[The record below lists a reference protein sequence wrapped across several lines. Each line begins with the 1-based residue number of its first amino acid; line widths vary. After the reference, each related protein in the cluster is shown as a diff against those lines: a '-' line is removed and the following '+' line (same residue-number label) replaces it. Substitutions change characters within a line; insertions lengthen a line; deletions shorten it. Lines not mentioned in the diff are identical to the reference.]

1 MSKIALLVSGG
12 MDSCILASTLLKAG
26 QIISPIYIRHGLIWE
41 QAEEHHLK
49 LYLSCINSANLKPL
63 TIIEQPVNDI
73 YEQHWSVSGNDV
85 PDQNTDDSAVYLPG
99 RNLLLLTK
107 VGVWCALNHIDTIAL
122 GTLQGNPFSD
132 NTEEFYQCVAKS
144 ISIATETEINI
155 IRPFAN
161 KSKDEI
167 LVGASNLPLHLT
179 FSCIQPQDNKHCGK
193 CNKCAERK
201 KAYLDLDIK
210 DLTSYAQ

>member
-1 MSKIALLVSGG
+1 
-12 MDSCILASTLLKAG
+12 MDSCILAHDLVSKSDE
-26 QIISPIYIRHGLIWE
+26 IYPIYVRQGLYWE
-41 QAEEHHLK
+41 ATEENYLK
-49 LYLSCINSANLKPL
+49 KYLNAIDAPNLHTLKV
-63 TIIEQPVNDI
+63 IELPVADI
-73 YEQHWSVSGNDV
+73 YRSHWSITGKNV

-107 VGVWCALNHIDTIAL
+107 AGIWCALNDINTIAL
-122 GTLQGNPFSD
+122 GTLKGNPFSD
-132 NTEEFYQCVAKS
+132 NSDEFYQPIAKS

-167 LVGASNLPLHLT
+167 LIDASNLPLHLT

-201 KAYLDLDIK
+201 KAYKTLKIE
-210 DLTSYAQ
+210 DLTDYYQ